1 MGTDISS
8 MIFLTDRTVI
18 VPFPGKPVENDHYR
32 ADLWSGPPSCG
43 IDEGNG
49 TDGQATGEIGRSH
62 ATFEVRPI
70 NIVF

>member
-1 MGTDISS
+1 MGIDISS
-8 MIFLTDRTVI
+8 MMCLTDCTVI
-18 VPFPGKPVENDHYR
+18 VSFPGRPEENDHDW
-32 ADLWSGPPSCG
+32 ADSWSGPPSCG
-43 IDEGNG
+43 IDEWNG